1 MFFRVSI
8 DCGGTFTDAISVD
21 EMGKMVIAKEPTTPE
36 DLLIGVKYTLSAL
49 AHRNNMDLKSFLE
62 KTRFIVH
69 GTTLG
74 TNTIVQKNGAK
85 IGLIITKG
93 YRDILVFRRIPKE
106 DPYNWRMPY
115 PKPLVPRYL
124 RVEVEER
131 LNYKGEIVKPLN
143 EDSVHK
149 AVSHLKRE
157 GVEGIVV
164 SLFFSFMNLIHEK
177 RVAEIIEEDY
187 PEVSVSLSSKVLP
200 SIGEFE
206 RTSTTVID
214 AYIAPVLRR
223 YILSFQTFLEK
234 ERFEGQLLF
243 MQNNGGVETWQM
255 AMERPSTL
263 AFSGPAAS
271 PVSATVIGKI
281 HDVENLV
288 SVDMGGTSFDC
299 GIVDNG
305 TCPIRT
311 DAVIAD
317 QRFSLPIVDVSSIGA
332 GGGSIAWF
340 DSTNTLHVGPQ
351 SAGASPGPACYDRGG
366 EEATVTDAN
375 VVLGYISPDYFL
387 GGEMKLRKDLSEKA
401 IKEKVADRLGISI
414 IEAAAGIYK
423 IINAVMADKISY
435 TFTRRGYDVRDFT
448 FCVGG
453 SAGPV
458 HAVRIMQELGLERLI
473 IPKLA
478 PVYSAYGM
486 LSVDLKH
493 DYMRFYY
500 TQRKSLDF
508 DHLRKLY
515 EEMEGEA
522 IETLKREGV
531 PKEQQDFMRF
541 MDVRYHGQ
549 FREVEVPWPN
559 GPITEEAISSG
570 IAAFHAKH
578 REMYGYSDESYP
590 IEFMNFKLSAIGK
603 IPYIELEEIKR
614 GGIDPSPALKGER
627 DAFFEENNTLG
638 KSRVYDGDRLLCGNI
653 LEGPCI
659 VEEKA
664 TTIVIPPEFR
674 MTVDQYG
681 NYVSVK

>member
-1 MFFRVSI
+1 MGFRVSI

-21 EMGKMVIAKEPTTPE
+21 EMGKMLIAKEFTTLE
-36 DLLIGVKYTLSAL
+36 ELLIGVRNAL
-49 AHRNNMDLKSFLE
+49 ANLARKHNLDLKKFLG
-62 KTRFIVH
+62 KTSIIMH
-69 GTTLG
+69 GTTIG

-85 IGLIITKG
+85 LGLITTKG
-93 YRDILVFRRIPKE
+93 YRDILVFRRIAKE
-106 DPYNWRMPY
+106 DPYNWRTPC
-115 PKPLVPRYL
+115 PKPLMPRYL

-131 LNYKGEIVKPLN
+131 LNYKGKVVIPLN

-149 AVSHLKRE
+149 AVSYLKGN
-157 GVEGIVV
+157 GVEGIAV
-164 SLFFSFMNLIHEK
+164 SLLFSFMNPAHEK
-177 RVAEIIEEDY
+177 RVAEIIREDY
-187 PEVSVSLSSKVLP
+187 PEAYVSLSSKVLP
-200 SIGEFE
+200 AIGEFE

-223 YILSFQTFLEK
+223 YIQVFQGFLGK
-234 ERFEGQLLF
+234 EDFKGQLLF

-255 AMERPSTL
+255 AMDRPSTL
-263 AFSGPAAS
+263 AFSGPAAG

-281 HDVENLV
+281 HDESNLI

-305 TCPIRT
+305 ICPIKT

-317 QRFSLPIVDVSSIGA
+317 QRFSLPIVDVTSIGA

-366 EEATVTDAN
+366 KEATVTDAS

-387 GGEMKLRKDLSEKA
+387 GGEMKLKRELAEKA
-401 IKEKVADRLGISI
+401 IKEKVADRLGVSTM
-414 IEAAAGIYK
+414 EAAAGIYK
-423 IINAVMADKISY
+423 IINSVMADKISY
-435 TFTRRGYDVRDFT
+435 IFTKRGYDVRDFAL
-448 FCVGG
+448 CVGG

-458 HAVRIMQELGLERLI
+458 HAVRIMRELGVARLI

-478 PVYSAYGM
+478 PVYSPFGM

-493 DYMRFYY
+493 DYMSFYY
-500 TQRKSLDF
+500 TQRKFLDF
-508 DHLRKLY
+508 DHLRNLY
-515 EEMEGEA
+515 EEMEAEA
-522 IETLKREGV
+522 IDTLKREGV
-531 PKEQQDFMRF
+531 HKEQQSFMRF

-549 FREVEVPWPN
+549 FREVEVQWPG
-559 GPITEEAISSG
+559 GPITEEAISAG

-578 REMYGYSDESYP
+578 REMYGYSNESYP
-590 IEFMNFKLSAIGK
+590 IEFMNFKLLAIGK
-603 IPYIELEEIKR
+603 IPYIKLEEIER

-627 DAFFEENNTLG
+627 DAFFEENNALVKT
-638 KSRVYDGDRLLCGNI
+638 RVYDGDRLLCENI

-664 TTIVIPPEFR
+664 TTIVIPPVFR
-674 MTVDQYG
+674 MMVDKYG